1 MAAEML
7 TRRMFSLGGAGVARP
22 ARPAGIAA
30 RVRAFEPSGL
40 SYSQAYL
47 VEAPRRLLFVS
58 GQVPVDGDKAPP
70 DGFEAQCR
78 LAWANLAR
86 RLAAADMALTNLVK
100 VDIFLSSRDHRAVNT
115 AIRHEIL
122 GGHSPAITI
131 VVAEIF
137 DESWLLEIDAIA
149 CA

>member
-7 TRRMFSLGGAGVARP
+7 TRRMFSLGGAVVARP
-22 ARPAGIAA
+22 ARPGGMAS
-30 RVRAFEPSGL
+30 RNRAFEPSGL
-40 SYSQAYL
+40 SYSQAFL
-47 VEAPRRLLFVS
+47 VEAPARMLFVS
-58 GQVPVDGDKAPP
+58 GQVPVDDDGASP

-86 RLAAADMALTNLVK
+86 RLAAADMALTDLVK
-100 VDIFLSSRDHRAVNT
+100 VDIFLASRDHRAVNS
-115 AIRHEIL
+115 AIRHEVL

-131 VVAEIF
+131 VVAKIF

-149 CA
+149 CV

>member
-1 MAAEML
+1 
-7 TRRMFSLGGAGVARP
+7 
-22 ARPAGIAA
+22 
-30 RVRAFEPSGL
+30 
-40 SYSQAYL
+40 
-47 VEAPRRLLFVS
+47 LFVS
-58 GQVPVDGDKAPP
+58 GQVPVDDDGASP

-86 RLAAADMALTNLVK
+86 RLAAAGMALTDLVK
-100 VDIFLSSRDHRAVNT
+100 VDIFLSSRDHRAVNS
-115 AIRHEIL
+115 AIRHEVL

-149 CA
+149 CV

>member
-1 MAAEML
+1 ML
-7 TRRMFSLGGAGVARP
+7 TRRLFSLGGAGVAGS
-22 ARPAGIAA
+22 ARADRTSG
-30 RVRAFEPSGL
+30 RGRAFEPSGL

-47 VEAPRRLLFVS
+47 VEAPRRMLFVS
-58 GQVPVDGDKAPP
+58 GQVPVDGDDAPP
-70 DGFEAQCR
+70 EGFEAQCR

-86 RLAAADMALTNLVK
+86 RLAAANMALTDIVK
-100 VDIFLSSRDHRAVNT
+100 VDIFLSSRHHRAINS

-122 GGHSPAITI
+122 GGHSPAITV